1 MSETVSMPGEDDF
14 KQLTFAQYLHSSKES
29 MGVFK
34 WLLSRVTT
42 KESKKYT
49 RKVLACLFF
58 STIVMSVQP
67 SFVSYIFNGLDH
79 KNSTF
84 VITGLVAFLLSLLA
98 QKTIQRSYDR
108 ARECILGIH
117 LGEIDDMLTEVFFQ
131 KSLGQHAHLSTILSP
146 ATIDKGKWKALDLL
160 RVMMFDGLSTVL
172 QLSFSIACL
181 FFLNWIAGLIM
192 TAVLCCYIVGSL
204 YLNREVANI
213 TTPLDKRFR
222 ALGRRRFERW
232 VNVERVIVSNRAD
245 REVDE
250 MSAIFEPLITDDR
263 RFWHWF
269 IDVALIRSGLNIL
282 GLVGVM
288 AIGAWMVWK
297 GELTLGLLYPLY
309 SWANRVSEN
318 VWRLGDIEHLI
329 NSYLPPVKSMIAAMS
344 IEPDI
349 VDAPDAVN
357 IDPTVPHEI
366 KFCDISHMYPA
377 EAGSTTEV
385 PHAVRSVS
393 FVIEPGKKVS
403 LLGPSGAGKSTIMKL
418 LLRFFDP
425 KSGEILVDGIP
436 LKNIS
441 QQSWRKGIGYI
452 AQQPQVLDGTIRDNL
467 VYGLTDEERA
477 KVSDEE
483 LWRIMRLLKIDFGER
498 LAQGLDTVV
507 GKNGVKLSGGQAQR
521 LMIGAAV
528 MKKPWLLI
536 VDEATSSLDS
546 STEKEVQAGLDAL
559 LADSQMS
566 ALIVAHRLSTVRD
579 TCDKHVVLKAV
590 ATVTEGETQVDAIAD
605 TFEELA
611 GRSSIFSQLVSDQ
624 GMSLEPLAT

>member
-1 MSETVSMPGEDDF
+1 MSDIVNASGEEEH
-14 KQLTFAQYLHSSKES
+14 KKLTFTEYLHSSKES
-29 MGVFK
+29 IGVFK

-42 KESKKYT
+42 EESKKYT
-49 RKVLACLFF
+49 RKVLTCLFF

-67 SFVSYIFNGLDH
+67 SFVSYVFNGLDH
-79 KNSTF
+79 KSSTL
-84 VITGLVAFLLSLLA
+84 VIFGLIAFLLSLFA
-98 QKTIQRSYDR
+98 QKTIQRFYDR
-108 ARECILGIH
+108 ARECVLGIH
-117 LGEIDDMLTEVFFQ
+117 LGEIDDMLTKVFFQ
-131 KSLGQHAHLSTILSP
+131 KSLGQHAQLSNILSP

-160 RVMMFDGLSTVL
+160 RVMMFDGLSTML
-172 QLSFSIACL
+172 QLSFSITCL
-181 FFLNWIAGLIM
+181 FFLNWMAGLIM

-222 ALGRRRFERW
+222 ALNRRRFERW
-232 VNVERVIVSNRAD
+232 ANVERVIVSNRAH
-245 REVDE
+245 REVNE
-250 MSAIFEPLITDDR
+250 MSAIFGPLITDDR

-269 IDVALIRSGLNIL
+269 IDVALIRSGLNIT
-282 GLVGVM
+282 GLFSVM

-349 VDAPDAVN
+349 VDAPDAID
-357 IDPTVPHEI
+357 IDPTVPHKIE
-366 KFCDISHMYPA
+366 FREISHAYPA
-377 EAGSTTEV
+377 EAGGASEV

-393 FVIEPGKKVS
+393 FTIEPGKKVS

-425 KSGEILVDGIP
+425 KSGVILIDDIP

-441 QQSWRKGIGYI
+441 QHSWRKGVGYI

-467 VYGLTDEERA
+467 VYGLTDEERIN
-477 KVSDEE
+477 VSDEE
-483 LWRIMRLLKIDFGER
+483 LWTIMRLLKIDFGER
-498 LAQGLDTVV
+498 LVQGLDTVV

-528 MKKPWLLI
+528 VKKPWLLI

-546 STEKEVQAGLDAL
+546 STEKEVQMGLDTL
-559 LADSQMS
+559 LADSKMS

-579 TCDKHVVLKAV
+579 TCDTHVVLKTVTA
-590 ATVTEGETQVDAIAD
+590 VTEGETQVDAIAD

-611 GRSSIFSQLVSDQ
+611 ERSAIFSQLVNDQ
-624 GMSLEPLAT
+624 GMRLESLAA